1 MSDTQMTNEEKIATA
16 MSLDPEEM
24 RMLGVVEHKEE
35 EVKPEEVTTEEVKAE
50 AETVETK
57 AETEKEAE
65 VSINKNKENEK
76 VVDNGVKETKAF
88 SEIDFMKAEAE
99 IKLFD
104 KTLQTIEKDAAW
116 YKEQYE
122 ETQDKK
128 FADKYNEKATE
139 YNAVIKERTEVVS
152 VMEDHKV
159 KEGAKS
165 ILAEYCGEMGK
176 DGKVMVEFVT
186 KALHNPPPYIKDAFT
201 LSERIWAKALRLKE
215 AAEIARKSEQI
226 TEEKEKKT
234 TEAKQVL
241 KQVAN
246 NTGTGTGNSDTTNWT
261 EVSKQARSGNKE
273 AMRKLMHRGDPILDA
288 MRR

>member
-246 NTGTGTGNSDTTNWT
+246 NTGTGTGNTDTTNWT